1 MGVLATLVGLDAEPA
16 PAPPKFA
23 DAQAFLDAVKERFPK
38 GTRVYEH
45 FKIAMAAYGA
55 GPKTA
60 TAKELLV
67 REVSCCFITSPDLAV
82 AFDEFYGAALGMSAV
97 RRPRQVERAT
107 SPIQRIGAG
116 RHEMGSRSTSPRA
129 TDGRHHLAG
138 SRSTGVPLEGWELD
152 AETAALC
159 ARRKQPPPASIR
171 HLNAVENRPSKLATA
186 MRVALATPQGDY
198 ERPRAIA
205 AAVAELPSCTPAAKN
220 ELFLLAAELARGA
233 RMVTARYDAPFD
245 RDDLDLKSDE
255 RLKVTLE
262 ARTCRFQ
269 LVRAVQKLSGCD
281 CGSLSMVCSIGHQ
294 GQPFLLFKIGG
305 GDHKE
310 SSSYEAQSRKITLLT
325 VHKSN
330 CRDAA
335 PPLLNHDLHAID
347 ATPDHPTHCLI
358 CAQVTHDAAR
368 PEERAARRP
377 AGRGPGRGRPDVPR
391 VARAEKLF

>member
-1 MGVLATLVGLDAEPA
+1 MHRNRRRARAREAMGVLAQLVGLDAEAP

-55 GPKTA
+55 GPKTNA
-60 TAKELLV
+60 AKELLV

-116 RHEMGSRSTSPRA
+116 RHEMGSRSNSPRA
-129 TDGRHHLAG
+129 T
-138 SRSTGVPLEGWELD
+138 EGWELD

-186 MRVALATPQGDY
+186 MRVALNTPQGNH

-233 RMVTARYDAPFD
+233 RIVTARYDAPFD
-245 RDDLDLKSDE
+245 RDDLDLRSDE
-255 RLKVTLE
+255 RLKITLE

-269 LVRAVQKLSGCD
+269 LVRAVQKLNGCD

-310 SSSYEAQSRKITLLT
+310 ASSYEAQSRKITFLT
-325 VHKSN
+325 VHKIKLS
-330 CRDAA
+330 
-335 PPLLNHDLHAID
+335 
-347 ATPDHPTHCLI
+347 
-358 CAQVTHDAAR
+358 
-368 PEERAARRP
+368 RRVS
-377 AGRGPGRGRPDVPR
+377 RRC
-391 VARAEKLF
+391 